1 MDTPQAGAADRTE
14 EPLQPASAGA
24 GPMLQRDYWAV
35 VDNCRCKPSEVMG
48 IVARQF
54 SELPPPELVVF
65 ERCGGPGTLEPGD
78 ELDITIRMA
87 GAARVRVVHKDAC
100 SITLATLIG
109 HPEAGR
115 ITFGAY
121 RRDDGQVIFHIRSR
135 ARASSPGNYLG
146 FLFGGDPMQ
155 TSTWTDFVNSVALTC
170 GTGVA
175 DEVRAETR
183 TLEDHEVQPGDEAM
197 DCPTFAARAD

>member
-1 MDTPQAGAADRTE
+1 MNTKPDGATDRPAD
-14 EPLQPASAGA
+14 PLQPASSGA

-35 VDNCRCKPSEVMG
+35 IDGCRCKPSEVMG

-65 ERCGGPGTLEPGD
+65 ERCGGPGTLELGD

-87 GAARVRVVHKDAC
+87 GAARVRVVHQDVC
-100 SITLATLIG
+100 SLTLATLIG

-121 RRDDGQVIFHIRSR
+121 RAEDDRVIFHIRSR
-135 ARASSPGNYLG
+135 ARASSQGNYLG

-155 TSTWTDFVNSVALTC
+155 TSTWTDFVNNVALTC
-170 GTGVA
+170 GAGVTS
-175 DEVRAETR
+175 DVRAETR
-183 TLEDHEVQPGDEAM
+183 TLEDHEVLPGDEAM
-197 DCPTFAARAD
+197 DCPTFTARAD